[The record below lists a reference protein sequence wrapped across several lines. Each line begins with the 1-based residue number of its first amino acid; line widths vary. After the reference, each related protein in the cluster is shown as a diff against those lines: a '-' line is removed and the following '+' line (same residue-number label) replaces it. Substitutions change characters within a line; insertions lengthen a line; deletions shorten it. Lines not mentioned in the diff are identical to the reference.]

1 MLSRVTDLSTSI
13 GHTTT
18 GQHNQLKIC
27 VMRGTQASPK
37 CNLGVCIF
45 WDISTLVH
53 HFCFIIMFIMDPVG
67 PMMWCNLKTQVPP
80 LCAAMQCGSLPG
92 SQGLSVLN
100 QDTKQKRPRRV
111 SRATSF

>member
-18 GQHNQLKIC
+18 GKHNQLKIC

-45 WDISTLVH
+45 WDISILVH
-53 HFCFIIMFIMDPVG
+53 HFCLTYIS
-67 PMMWCNLKTQVPP
+67 KK
-80 LCAAMQCGSLPG
+80 LPK
-92 SQGLSVLN
+92 QLN
-100 QDTKQKRPRRV
+100 
-111 SRATSF
+111 